1 MKANPEVAT
10 LCGEYLCMDL
20 AEHACRVIG
29 GPTLNFCGAHARK
42 MVEAALEAG
51 VAAKI
56 EMLPPVDLTPAEE
69 TSP

>member
-1 MKANPEVAT
+1 MSAVEIVI
-10 LCGEYLCMDL
+10 LCGEAFCHDV
-20 AEHACRVIG
+20 AEHRCHVIG
-29 GPTLNFCGAHARK
+29 GPTLNFCGPHARK

-69 TSP
+69 PAR